1 MTSSVNRIFSM
12 LGVMAVSALGSP
24 AFGSELSEKFQA
36 ELERACAQVD
46 TPEVCSC
53 YAKSVTA
60 RYDDRQLLVIF
71 KLLKNKE
78 ANQMFMVTHAGEG
91 RACKSPN

>member
-1 MTSSVNRIFSM
+1 MNRFFFLIGVVALSV
-12 LGVMAVSALGSP
+12 LGPPAL
-24 AFGSELSEKFQA
+24 ASEVSEKFQA
-36 ELERACAQVD
+36 QLEDACLKVD

-53 YAKSVTA
+53 YAKSVTK
-60 RYDDRQLLVIF
+60 RYDDAQLLAIF
-71 KLLKNKE
+71 NLMKNKE